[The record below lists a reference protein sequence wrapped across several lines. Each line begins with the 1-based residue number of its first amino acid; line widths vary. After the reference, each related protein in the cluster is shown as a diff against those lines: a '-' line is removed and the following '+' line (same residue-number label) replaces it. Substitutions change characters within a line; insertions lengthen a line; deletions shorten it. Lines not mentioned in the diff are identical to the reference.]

1 MKLSFKIFLGIC
13 IPAIIAIV
21 IISSILIT
29 RSFSRNIDSETERCI
44 EEFKLIEMNIEN
56 AFNSSTSEAKNIIKA
71 YSDYYN
77 NKGIKFAYYED
88 GKEVYKSEEFISIS
102 NNEILDVT
110 RKNLLASIENMQG
123 EYYVLVSTKLSNEQ
137 VLIYIRNIN
146 SIYEIKDDLI
156 ILSTMLIIIILAI
169 VSGIAYIISKT
180 LTKPLNKMQK
190 EMLKLSNGEYDINLK
205 EGRDEL
211 GILAKN
217 FNQMSKELEHRNNEL
232 VEMVNSKQVF
242 IDNLSHEINTP
253 LTSILGYAQLL
264 EKANCTEEQT
274 LKFLTNIQ
282 ADTKRIKDIHN
293 KLLLLSYKKNSDFE
307 EKTLDMEDIFTKVKA
322 SIYFKLEE
330 RKINLIIKNLI
341 KEIYGDETLII
352 MCVSNLISNAINAS
366 KEGSNIIVNAYEDE
380 NKKYIQVI
388 DEGQG
393 ISKENIE
400 KIVEPFYRVDKAR
413 SRKNGGAGLGL
424 TICKNIMEL
433 HKGCLKI
440 ESEIGK
446 GSIFILEFPQK

>member
-77 NKGIKFAYYED
+77 NKGIKFAYYEN

-190 EMLKLSNGEYDINLK
+190 EMLKLSNGEYDIIAGYDVSLS
-205 EGRDEL
+205 G
-211 GILAKN
+211 
-217 FNQMSKELEHRNNEL
+217 
-232 VEMVNSKQVF
+232 VF
-242 IDNLSHEINTP
+242 AVYD
-253 LTSILGYAQLL
+253 
-264 EKANCTEEQT
+264 
-274 LKFLTNIQ
+274 
-282 ADTKRIKDIHN
+282 ADM
-293 KLLLLSYKKNSDFE
+293 KLLYQGSMTDEIKEMFE
-307 EKTLDMEDIFTKVKA
+307 EKGSFGFYDENGEFIYPVRVKSVIIPSGPSGSNDAATGGDVVVTPGGDVVITPSGDVVVTPNGDVVITPDGDDTATDSDTTDSTTPDNEDTNPDMGVKPA
-322 SIYFKLEE
+322 FSVL
-330 RKINLIIKNLI
+330 LLA
-341 KEIYGDETLII
+341 
-352 MCVSNLISNAINAS
+352 VSTAFLAS
-366 KEGSNIIVNAYEDE
+366 K
-380 NKKYIQVI
+380 K
-388 DEGQG
+388 
-393 ISKENIE
+393 
-400 KIVEPFYRVDKAR
+400 RR
-413 SRKNGGAGLGL
+413 
-424 TICKNIMEL
+424 
-433 HKGCLKI
+433 
-440 ESEIGK
+440 
-446 GSIFILEFPQK
+446 